1 MHAISALDK
10 PGDSLSYTAGRVTIT
25 LQFVREGAYTVTT
38 YQGTYRVEDNCGS
51 YPTEHIARSVARL
64 YAEIAKA
71 EAEQTPA
78 ASLAVLAE
86 QTPAASL
93 AVLAEQGTPA
103 QVRPTMAG
111 AHLADVTDPQH
122 RALAT
127 AATLGRVQRGRGGE
141 SVATLK
147 ALARKG
153 LVQLV
158 MRPGKRYDVDHAVL
172 TEVGERELSRLDA
185 AAAEQHAR
193 AALLARHI

>member
-71 EAEQTPA
+71 E
-78 ASLAVLAE
+78 AE